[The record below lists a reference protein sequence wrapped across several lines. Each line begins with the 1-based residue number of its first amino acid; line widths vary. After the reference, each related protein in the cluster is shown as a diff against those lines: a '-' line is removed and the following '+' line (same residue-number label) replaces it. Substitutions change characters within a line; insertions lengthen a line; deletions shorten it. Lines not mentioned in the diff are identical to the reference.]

1 MKNKSIQR
9 ILILL
14 ILTISTL
21 TGRDYAGYAGS
32 FLRMGTTARSVA
44 MGGGFT
50 AEIDRG
56 FTAFNNP
63 AGVSF
68 LEFRH
73 ASFSHQQLP
82 LDRRLI
88 ASAFSAKLPP
98 TAGISL
104 AWVSA
109 GVNDIDGRTSSA
121 VHTEYLSSGEDAVY
135 ISFAQRIQGWF
146 GVGISIKI
154 LNQQLPMNNNEVAG
168 KGIGFD
174 VGMLI
179 KPNENFAAGLM
190 VQDLNSGY
198 QWNTGEIFDRGMI
211 YKEIFPT
218 IYRAGIRFRKWDVD
232 IVGDGSVITNHES
245 LLGLDIRIGTEY
257 TMNEDY
263 FLRAG
268 IGNSRISLGA
278 GMKYRVFKKREAFLD
293 YAFRFGS
300 VAGVEHIFTYAFNI

>member
-1 MKNKSIQR
+1 MKKIQTQQ
-9 ILILL
+9 ILIFV
-14 ILTISTL
+14 IFITIGIS
-21 TGRDYAGYAGS
+21 RDYAGYAGS
-32 FLRMGTTARSVA
+32 FLRMGATARSVA

-50 AEIDRG
+50 AELDRG
-56 FTAFNNP
+56 FSAFNNP
-63 AGVSF
+63 AGISF
-68 LEFRH
+68 IDSRS

-88 ASAFSAKLPP
+88 ASAFTAKLPP
-98 TAGISL
+98 TAGISV

-109 GVNDIDGRTSSA
+109 GVSDIDGRTSSG
-121 VHTEYLSSGEDAVY
+121 VHTEYFSASEDAVY
-135 ISFAQRIQGWF
+135 ISFAQRIRGWF

-154 LNQQLPMNNNEVAG
+154 LNQQLPMNDNDVAG

-174 VGMLI
+174 VGILV

-198 QWNTGEIFDRGMI
+198 QWNTGEIFDRGMV

-232 IVGDGSVITNHES
+232 IVGDGSVITDHES
-245 LLGLDIRIGTEY
+245 LLGLDLRIGTEY
-257 TMNEDY
+257 TLHNDY

-268 IGNSRISLGA
+268 VGNSRISLGA